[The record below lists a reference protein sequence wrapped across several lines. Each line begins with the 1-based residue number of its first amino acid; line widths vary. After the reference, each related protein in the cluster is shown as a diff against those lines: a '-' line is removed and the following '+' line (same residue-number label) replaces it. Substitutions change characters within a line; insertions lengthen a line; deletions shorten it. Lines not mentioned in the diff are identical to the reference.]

1 MSELPG
7 LPDLWP
13 NLGLLIM
20 VTFAASLARG
30 FSGFGAALIF
40 VPLGSAILGPKLAV
54 PLLLVTDGLMT
65 AGMIPAAVKR
75 AERRTVLTMAA
86 GALAGVP
93 AGTWVLRSLD
103 PLTLRWSIVA
113 LAGIM
118 LVLLISGWRYQG
130 RPRGPLTVLVGLVS
144 GVFSGAAQIG
154 GPPVIAYWL
163 GGTLPMPVVRANV
176 IMFFA
181 ISTVIAAVGYLFNGL
196 ITAQIIV
203 LAAVIAPVYGL
214 GAWLGSRMFG
224 LASERTFRRICL
236 TMIAAAAVISMPILD
251 TWLRG
256 G

>member
-1 MSELPG
+1 M
-7 LPDLWP
+7 
-13 NLGLLIM
+13 
-20 VTFAASLARG
+20 
-30 FSGFGAALIF
+30 
-40 VPLGSAILGPKLAV
+40 
-54 PLLLVTDGLMT
+54 
-65 AGMIPAAVKR
+65 
-75 AERRTVLTMAA
+75 
-86 GALAGVP
+86 
-93 AGTWVLRSLD
+93 
-103 PLTLRWSIVA
+103 
-113 LAGIM
+113 
-118 LVLLISGWRYQG
+118 
-130 RPRGPLTVLVGLVS
+130 S